1 MREEREKKRQGLKW
15 CAGVLTLV
23 LTVVL
28 VCPVQAEQIRAKV
41 QIPVRCEAQTD
52 SESFTYDLSGEGSV
66 HETVETG
73 TLILKNGEKGMFTVY
88 YDDPDMYHYTVSERQ
103 GAENKTIYDSTVYQ
117 VDVYVTWDADG
128 KLHADAA
135 AYVKGSTEKK
145 AELDFH
151 NRQRSSDSP
160 SHRKHKG
167 NTESDTAENRS
178 DIQDISNPKTGD
190 TAMPVM
196 FMVLAVLSAAGIV
209 LIRHIQKKGDG
220 EDA

>member
-52 SESFTYDLSGEGSV
+52 SESFTYDLSVEGSV

-88 YDDPDMYHYTVSERQ
+88 YDDPDIYHYTVSQRQ

-160 SHRKHKG
+160 SHRKH
-167 NTESDTAENRS
+167 
-178 DIQDISNPKTGD
+178 
-190 TAMPVM
+190 
-196 FMVLAVLSAAGIV
+196 
-209 LIRHIQKKGDG
+209 
-220 EDA
+220 

>member
-28 VCPVQAEQIRAKV
+28 VCPVQAEEVRAKV

-52 SESFTYDLSGEGSV
+52 SESFTYDLSGAGSV

-88 YDDPDMYHYTVSERQ
+88 YDYPDIYHYTVSQRQ

-117 VDVYVTWDADG
+117 VDVYVTEDADG

-167 NTESDTAENRS
+167 NTESDTEDRGYRDACYVHGTGSALGGRYHPDPAYTEERGRRRCVIRSENC
-178 DIQDISNPKTGD
+178 
-190 TAMPVM
+190 
-196 FMVLAVLSAAGIV
+196 SASV
-209 LIRHIQKKGDG
+209 
-220 EDA
+220 